1 MAKRINIEVSDDVAE
16 LLNRVADS
24 QQTTMTDVI
33 RRALAVVKAA
43 EKQRARG
50 IEHMGFTRN
59 AENLD
64 VELVGLFD

>member
-16 LLNRVADS
+16 LLNRVAES
-24 QQTTMTDVI
+24 QQTTMTDIV

-43 EKQRARG
+43 EKQKARG
-50 IEHMGFTRN
+50 IEHLGFARDAN
-59 AENLD
+59 NLD

>member
-1 MAKRINIEVSDDVAE
+1 MAKRISIEVSDDVAE

-24 QQTTMTDVI
+24 QQTTMTDIV

-43 EKQRARG
+43 EKQKIRG
-50 IEHMGFTRN
+50 IEHLGFARDAN
-59 AENLD
+59 KLD

>member
-1 MAKRINIEVSDDVAE
+1 MAKRINIEVSDEVAE
-16 LLNRVADS
+16 LLNRVAES
-24 QQTTMTDVI
+24 QQTTMTDVV

-50 IEHMGFTRN
+50 IEHLGFARDATK
-59 AENLD
+59 LD